1 MGKRADGHP
10 DWIIGQSFRDFSRLF
25 VPREG
30 VCYSEGMIII
40 SGPVSLTDL
49 KAMAQGGFEKIIQV
63 VQNLI
68 ST

>member
-1 MGKRADGHP
+1 VA
-10 DWIIGQSFRDFSRLF
+10 SRFVPSSLF
-25 VPREG
+25 VLREG
-30 VCYSEGMIII
+30 VCYSEGMNSI

-63 VQNLI
+63 VQKLI